1 VAAVRFDGR
10 VALVTGAGRGLG
22 REFAL
27 LLGSRGAAVVV
38 NDIGIALDAER
49 YRSGTMD
56 RDTPADPA
64 GAVAE
69 EIRAAGGSAEAS
81 HADVTDA
88 AQVGQMVAMA
98 AQRLGPVDIVIN
110 NAGIVLTA
118 PFEELTGEMFSR
130 CFDVHVRGAFNVA
143 RAAWSSMSEKSYGRI
158 LNICSVDGVLFG
170 NIRHTAYDAAKGGL
184 AGLTRGM
191 AAEGAA
197 YGIQVN
203 GLLPGAFTRGQD
215 SVDHS
220 LTPAAV
226 IDMSPPLVAPG
237 ACWLVHEDCPTTG
250 AFFTCS
256 SARMGVVFAGVA
268 EGYQALPEEFTL
280 ETVREH
286 WADIGAQ
293 TPYFSPGSANDY
305 NEFRKASFRRRVQG
319 AESVGAATGGS
330 R

>member
-1 VAAVRFDGR
+1 MAPVRFDGR
-10 VALVTGAGRGLG
+10 VAVVTGAGRGLG

-27 LLGSRGAAVVV
+27 LLASRGAAVVV
-38 NDIGIALDAER
+38 NDIGVALDAER

-56 RDTPADPA
+56 RDTPSDPA
-64 GAVAE
+64 QAVAE
-69 EIRAAGGSAEAS
+69 EIRAAGGVAEAS

-88 AQVGQMVAMA
+88 AQVGHMVEMA
-98 AQRLGPVDIVIN
+98 AQRLGPVDVVIN

-130 CFDVHVRGAFNVA
+130 SFDVHVRGAFNVA
-143 RAAWSSMSEKSYGRI
+143 QAAWSSMSERGYGRI

-170 NIRHTAYDAAKGGL
+170 NLRHTAYDAAKGGV

-191 AAEGAA
+191 AVDGAA
-197 YGIQVN
+197 HGIHAN

-226 IDMSPPLVAPG
+226 IDMSPRLVAPG
-237 ACWLVHEDCPTTG
+237 ACWLVHEDCQATG

-256 SARMGVVFAGVA
+256 SARMGVVFAGVG
-268 EGYQALPEEFTL
+268 EGYQDRPEEFTL
-280 ETVREH
+280 ETVRDH
-286 WADIGAQ
+286 WATISAQ
-293 TPYFSPGSANDY
+293 TPYFTPESAHDY
-305 NEFRKASFRRRVQG
+305 NEFRKASFWRRG
-319 AESVGAATGGS
+319 EAAASVGAATGGTG
-330 R
+330 